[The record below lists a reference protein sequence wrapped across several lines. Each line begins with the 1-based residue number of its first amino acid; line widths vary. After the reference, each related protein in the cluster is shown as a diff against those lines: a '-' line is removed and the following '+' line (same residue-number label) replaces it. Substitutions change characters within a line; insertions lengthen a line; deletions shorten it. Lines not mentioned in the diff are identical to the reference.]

1 VNNVDDMLPLYHI
14 TSNLTIVG
22 VSFAIYIKTV
32 LLKRKWKAD
41 NGNGCINIRVP
52 KVTVND
58 TTLCP
63 SWGKHNV
70 SVLPLFSRYS
80 TTSPTLNN

>member
-1 VNNVDDMLPLYHI
+1 MLPLYHI

-22 VSFAIYIKTV
+22 VSFAIYILTV
-32 LLKRKWKAD
+32 LLKRKWKTD
-41 NGNGCINIRVP
+41 NENGCISVRVP

-70 SVLPLFSRYS
+70 SACHYFLATQQLHPNSII
-80 TTSPTLNN
+80 